1 MNLVEALI
9 KADAK
14 KAEELR
20 TSVFASKKLANILD
34 KSEPVEVKIKEIPH
48 RRVNDIMSY
57 QLDRKGEFDYSKT
70 FDAKL
75 MMVVEGVIEPDL
87 KNKALQEHFGCS
99 KARELAEKLFQNEV
113 TALSDAI
120 AEISHVE
127 EASEDEI
134 KN

>member
-14 KAEELR
+14 KAEELK
-20 TSVFASKKLANILD
+20 TSVFLSKKLANIIGQL
-34 KSEPVEVKIKEIPH
+34 EPVEVKIKEIPH

-57 QLDRKGEFDYSKT
+57 QLDKKGEFDYSKT

-75 MMVVEGVIEPDL
+75 MMVVEGVVDPDL
-87 KNKALQEHFGCS
+87 KNKELQEHFGCS
-99 KARELAEKLFQNEV
+99 KARELAEKLFQSEV
-113 TALSDAI
+113 TELSDAI
-120 AEISHVE
+120 AEISDTE
-127 EASEDEI
+127 EASEDDI

>member
-14 KAEELR
+14 KAEELK
-20 TSVFASKKLANILD
+20 TSVFLSKRLGKILGT
-34 KSEPVEVKIKEIPH
+34 EPVEVKIKEIPN
-48 RRVNDIMSY
+48 RRVNDITAY
-57 QLDRKGEFDYSKT
+57 QIDRKGEFDFSKN

-75 MMVVEGVIEPDL
+75 MMIVEGVVEPDL
-87 KNKALQEHFGCS
+87 KNKELQEHFGCG
-99 KARELAEKLFQNEV
+99 KARELAEKLFQSEV

-120 AEISHVE
+120 ADISEVE
-127 EASEDEI
+127 NASEDEI

>member
-14 KAEELR
+14 KAEELK
-20 TSVFASKKLANILD
+20 TSVFLSKRLGKILGT
-34 KSEPVEVKIKEIPH
+34 EPVEVKIKEIPN
-48 RRVNDIMSY
+48 RRVNDITAY
-57 QLDRKGEFDYSKT
+57 QIDRKGEFDFSKN

-75 MMVVEGVIEPDL
+75 MMIVEGVVEPDL
-87 KNKALQEHFGCS
+87 KNKELQEHFGCS
-99 KARELAEKLFQNEV
+99 KARELAEKLFQSEV

-120 AEISHVE
+120 ADISEVE
-127 EASEDEI
+127 NASEEEI

>member
-14 KAEELR
+14 KAEELK
-20 TSVFASKKLANILD
+20 TSVFLSKKLANILGQ
-34 KSEPVEVKIKEIPH
+34 SEAVEVKIKELPH

-57 QLDRKGEFDYSKT
+57 QLDKRGEYDFSKS

-75 MMVVEGVIEPDL
+75 MMVVEGVVEPDL
-87 KNKALQEHFGCS
+87 KNKELQEHFGCS
-99 KARELAEKLFQNEV
+99 KARELAEKLFQSEV
-113 TALSDAI
+113 TALSDTI
-120 AEISHVE
+120 ADISGVE
-127 EASEDEI
+127 DASEDEI

>member
-1 MNLVEALI
+1 
-9 KADAK
+9 
-14 KAEELR
+14 
-20 TSVFASKKLANILD
+20 
-34 KSEPVEVKIKEIPH
+34 
-48 RRVNDIMSY
+48 MSY

-75 MMVVEGVIEPDL
+75 MMVVEGVVEPDL
-87 KNKALQEHFGCS
+87 KNKDLQEHFGCS

-120 AEISHVE
+120 AEISNVE

>member
-14 KAEELR
+14 KAEELK
-20 TSVFASKKLANILD
+20 TSVFLSKRLGKILGT
-34 KSEPVEVKIKEIPH
+34 EPVEVKIKEIPN
-48 RRVNDIMSY
+48 RRVNDITAY
-57 QLDRKGEFDYSKT
+57 QIDRKGEFDFSKN

-75 MMVVEGVIEPDL
+75 MMIVEGVVEPDL
-87 KNKALQEHFGCS
+87 KNKELQEHFGCS
-99 KARELAEKLFQNEV
+99 KARELAEKLFQSEV

-120 AEISHVE
+120 AGISEVE
-127 EASEDEI
+127 NASEDEI

>member
-14 KAEELR
+14 KAEELK
-20 TSVFASKKLANILD
+20 TSVFLSKRLGKILGT
-34 KSEPVEVKIKEIPH
+34 EPVEVKIKEIPN
-48 RRVNDIMSY
+48 RRVNDITAY
-57 QLDRKGEFDYSKT
+57 QIDRKGEFDFSKN

-75 MMVVEGVIEPDL
+75 MMIVEGVVEPDL
-87 KNKALQEHFGCS
+87 KNKELQEHFGCS
-99 KARELAEKLFQNEV
+99 KARELAEKLFQSEV

-120 AEISHVE
+120 ADISEVE
-127 EASEDEI
+127 NASEDEI